1 MSEHMRKARAAVPGL
16 SEALR
21 SIDDVE
27 RSSDTP
33 DAQEPQVRCNN
44 CGAALPARRKPKSFC
59 NYACRGQFQV
69 VKATGH
75 RTGLIGSKN
84 TKQVRALQSLKR
96 RSIGAF
102 AFVAIN
108 SITYR
113 VDGRNKLGAGWL
125 MDIGWP
131 ADAGGKWIARV
142 GNRSSEPLPLDEV
155 KRVSAD
161 MLNERAKGEPFD
173 CIARLNQLS
182 ANAVEQVVIERVK
195 RQRKQWPIEIGRHAG
210 RWRP

>member
-1 MSEHMRKARAAVPGL
+1 MSEHMRKARADVPGL

-59 NYACRGQFQV
+59 NYACRGQFRV

-84 TKQVRALQSLKR
+84 NSRVLPGAVPAPRHRSRRRAGHRHRCTTRDRGQEGDGETGR
-96 RSIGAF
+96 QQCPQAGCATMN
-102 AFVAIN
+102 AIP
-108 SITYR
+108 
-113 VDGRNKLGAGWL
+113 
-125 MDIGWP
+125 DIVMMR
-131 ADAGGKWIARV
+131 IA
-142 GNRSSEPLPLDEV
+142 LT
-155 KRVSAD
+155 
-161 MLNERAKGEPFD
+161 ER
-173 CIARLNQLS
+173 
-182 ANAVEQVVIERVK
+182 
-195 RQRKQWPIEIGRHAG
+195 G
-210 RWRP
+210 RWSE

>member
-84 TKQVRALQSLKR
+84 TKQAEVN
-96 RSIGAF
+96 IGTF
-102 AFVAIN
+102 RIILRTQQGKNHHV
-108 SITYR
+108 
-113 VDGRNKLGAGWL
+113 KQ
-125 MDIGWP
+125 P
-131 ADAGGKWIARV
+131 AV
-142 GNRSSEPLPLDEV
+142 GFN
-155 KRVSAD
+155 
-161 MLNERAKGEPFD
+161 
-173 CIARLNQLS
+173 LS
-182 ANAVEQVVIERVK
+182 AGRTDRRRPIGGYGPPGFLWVER
-195 RQRKQWPIEIGRHAG
+195 
-210 RWRP
+210 

>member
-44 CGAALPARRKPKSFC
+44 CGAALPARKKLKSFC

-102 AFVAIN
+102 ALLIASMAATN
-108 SITYR
+108 S
-113 VDGRNKLGAGWL
+113 
-125 MDIGWP
+125 
-131 ADAGGKWIARV
+131 ARV
-142 GNRSSEPLPLDEV
+142 GSWILAGPPMLAANRS
-155 KRVSAD
+155 RVSAT
-161 MLNERAKGEPFD
+161 A
-173 CIARLNQLS
+173 
-182 ANAVEQVVIERVK
+182 QVSLCRSM
-195 RQRKQWPIEIGRHAG
+195 R
-210 RWRP
+210 

>member
-59 NYACRGQFQV
+59 NYACRGQFL

-75 RTGLIGSKN
+75 RTG
-84 TKQVRALQSLKR
+84 
-96 RSIGAF
+96 
-102 AFVAIN
+102 
-108 SITYR
+108 
-113 VDGRNKLGAGWL
+113 
-125 MDIGWP
+125 
-131 ADAGGKWIARV
+131 
-142 GNRSSEPLPLDEV
+142 
-155 KRVSAD
+155 
-161 MLNERAKGEPFD
+161 
-173 CIARLNQLS
+173 
-182 ANAVEQVVIERVK
+182 
-195 RQRKQWPIEIGRHAG
+195 
-210 RWRP
+210 